1 MLFKEGIVLQL
12 APNLTT
18 FFLSSLG
25 CFTHFYYVPGLQR
38 SMRWVQQRYS
48 RILSAEMG
56 GASVQRGQDAHL
68 KPQSSGSLLTLGILK
83 LLDSWRLE
91 GRGKWRLIQFNT
103 YLLGQQ

>member
-18 FFLSSLG
+18 FFFI
-25 CFTHFYYVPGLQR
+25 FTWLLYTFLLCAWSPEKY
-38 SMRWVQQRYS
+38 
-48 RILSAEMG
+48 EMG
-56 GASVQRGQDAHL
+56 TAEVFQNPQCKDGASVQRGQDSL
-68 KPQSSGSLLTLGILK
+68 LTPQSSESLLTLGILK

-91 GRGKWRLIQFNT
+91 GLGKWRLIQFNT